1 MKNLK
6 KLDLRHMTREELR
19 KPKGGDGASSYTL
32 SIGTTMPMSDTDNYV
47 YGDDNKLSKYYRAYA
62 ATPVRAADT
71 VYIYVRP

>member
-47 YGDDNKLSKYYRAYA
+47 YGDDNKLSKYL
-62 ATPVRAADT
+62 
-71 VYIYVRP
+71 